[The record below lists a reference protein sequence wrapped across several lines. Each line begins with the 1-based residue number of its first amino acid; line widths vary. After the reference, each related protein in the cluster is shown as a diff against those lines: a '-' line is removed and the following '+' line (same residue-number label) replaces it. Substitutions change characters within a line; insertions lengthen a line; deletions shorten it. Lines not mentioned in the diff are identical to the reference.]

1 MGNETSQFFEDNE
14 DRDANLNSTCDPNSN
29 STCDTNWD
37 DTCNNYLEIEYF
49 IRFSLIPSAFIIL
62 VLSCL
67 ERRAKRCCFDEKC
80 PILSGYFGVITPLD
94 SNVYS
99 NRWSLGCAFGV
110 TANKV
115 MFLFDKDYIPDF
127 LPNWAVVF
135 WVIMTAIEV
144 GFSMYPCFACLS
156 SRYPIVGAVFGF
168 LYTLA
173 WLVITIL
180 DIMQC
185 PDEDTVG
192 GYSEVIVLWPSLVCY
207 FFLLGKFI
215 FIFVK
220 GVRDHLG
227 LESMREENY
236 LLEDH
241 QAQHVQL
248 LLRKPPLQQ
257 PQKSWIKS
265 KLYEWDS
272 NFKFPSRMIS
282 TAVLVIICLYMF
294 ATYEY
299 IFFYWAFFALH
310 SVVSYLNIY
319 MFADGSPDSMEIS
332 SAIQEF
338 ASVLEGVW
346 KFSMFASCFTCLIY
360 IAHLLVCYRTQIRLL
375 RAGKKILFLS
385 DDFKVSPSHSVVS
398 SGKFIS
404 WQIAFMIWG
413 FVIMQLVMVV
423 FGMVIMYIAILPMIH
438 GRWKELLDKWGTVIL
453 SLAIVMIIKKLQV
466 FLAGIFFLQPKLL
479 PKDKQR
485 PLALDNRKAFVNF
498 SYFLF
503 FHSVVVGF
511 TSSLMRLLRSI
522 VIGTWL
528 IGRVDR
534 PVMPKGFETCDNG
547 FNTWVQMLFLDHYHT
562 NPVLVCFCHL
572 LDTQNQEK
580 QSWKATS
587 NFTINEMKRTGYR
600 VSCRARTR
608 WLLFYTLL
616 NNPSLQK
623 FRKPRSDP
631 QSVDSL
637 QNFSDS
643 LCI

>member
-1 MGNETSQFFEDNE
+1 
-14 DRDANLNSTCDPNSN
+14 
-29 STCDTNWD
+29 
-37 DTCNNYLEIEYF
+37 
-49 IRFSLIPSAFIIL
+49 
-62 VLSCL
+62 
-67 ERRAKRCCFDEKC
+67 
-80 PILSGYFGVITPLD
+80 
-94 SNVYS
+94 
-99 NRWSLGCAFGV
+99 
-110 TANKV
+110 
-115 MFLFDKDYIPDF
+115 
-127 LPNWAVVF
+127 
-135 WVIMTAIEV
+135 
-144 GFSMYPCFACLS
+144 MY
-156 SRYPIVGAVFGF
+156 
-168 LYTLA
+168 
-173 WLVITIL
+173 
-180 DIMQC
+180 
-185 PDEDTVG
+185 
-192 GYSEVIVLWPSLVCY
+192 
-207 FFLLGKFI
+207 
-215 FIFVK
+215 
-220 GVRDHLG
+220 
-227 LESMREENY
+227 
-236 LLEDH
+236 
-241 QAQHVQL
+241 
-248 LLRKPPLQQ
+248 
-257 PQKSWIKS
+257 
-265 KLYEWDS
+265 
-272 NFKFPSRMIS
+272 
-282 TAVLVIICLYMF
+282 
-294 ATYEY
+294 
-299 IFFYWAFFALH
+299 
-310 SVVSYLNIY
+310 
-319 MFADGSPDSMEIS
+319 
-332 SAIQEF
+332 
-338 ASVLEGVW
+338 
-346 KFSMFASCFTCLIY
+346 
-360 IAHLLVCYRTQIRLL
+360 
-375 RAGKKILFLS
+375 
-385 DDFKVSPSHSVVS
+385 
-398 SGKFIS
+398 
-404 WQIAFMIWG
+404 
-413 FVIMQLVMVV
+413 
-423 FGMVIMYIAILPMIH
+423 H